1 MDGWVDGWMD
11 GWMDGWI
18 DGWMGGWM
26 DGYMYGN
33 EMIAAMLTIYKMECS
48 DCYSS
53 LFFFG

>member
-1 MDGWVDGWMD
+1 MD
-11 GWMDGWI
+11 
-18 DGWMGGWM
+18 GWM